1 LRWRCLCWQWLNKPS
16 CRRPLLTIT
25 HKRKGSRVKA
35 NTKAN
40 TKANIKANIKA
51 NTKANIKANIKAK
64 TTASA
69 ECRCSAVSTAMAMVR

>member
-40 TKANIKANIKA
+40 TKANIKAN
-51 NTKANIKANIKAK
+51 TKANIKANIKAK